1 MSEIRKVQPR
11 AAIQEGHEWSGS
23 MEGLPEWVDPIG
35 PRDPQP
41 WQRSAQALFEAL
53 AAVLPGLTIAAVIAF
68 GGTLIAN
75 GFGTTLGFERTPL
88 SPILVS
94 ILLGLVLR
102 NAVGLPEPYHRGV
115 RLCQQRILRFG
126 VALLGFRLS
135 LAALGS
141 IGASALPIV
150 AASIV
155 TALVVVG
162 WTNRALGL
170 HPRLGTLIAVGTAIC
185 GNSAIIATAP
195 VIGAEEEEVSYAV
208 GCVTLFGMLAL
219 LTYPFL
225 SDFLF
230 EGDALS
236 SGIFLGTAIHD
247 TAQVAGAALLAA
259 QYYAMPE
266 ILDTALVTKLL
277 RNVFMIIVIPGM
289 AVLYHRRA
297 ATDTTGTTPSAP
309 SLRQAVPGFVL
320 GFVAMALLRTLG
332 EFGNAP
338 VGGLVSAE
346 TWESL
351 VSSASSTSTWGLM
364 LAMSAVGLGTD
375 LRRVR
380 SLGLRPLAVGLVAA
394 AVVGGVSAIGIR
406 TLAGA

>member
-11 AAIQEGHEWSGS
+11 AESQQGHEWSGS

-41 WQRSAQALFEAL
+41 WQRGAQALFEEL

-75 GFGTTLGFERTPL
+75 GFGATLGFERTPL

-102 NAVGLPEPYHRGV
+102 NAIGLPAAYHPGV
-115 RLCQQRILRFG
+115 RLCQQRILRLG

-135 LAALGS
+135 LAALGT
-141 IGASALPIV
+141 IGAAALPIV
-150 AASIV
+150 TASIV
-155 TALVVVG
+155 TALLVVG
-162 WTNRALGL
+162 WINRALGL

-185 GNSAIIATAP
+185 GNSAIVATAP

-225 SDFLF
+225 SDLLF
-230 EGDALS
+230 PGDALS

-289 AVLYHRRA
+289 AVRYHRRA
-297 ATDTTGTTPSAP
+297 QSDASSTTPAAL

-332 EFGNAP
+332 ELGESP

-346 TWESL
+346 SWQSL
-351 VSSASSTSTWGLM
+351 VDGASSTSTWGLM

-380 SLGLRPLAVGLVAA
+380 RLGLRPLAVGLVAA
-394 AVVGGVSAIGIR
+394 AVVGCVSALGIR
-406 TLAGA
+406 ALSGA

>member
-1 MSEIRKVQPR
+1 
-11 AAIQEGHEWSGS
+11 

-35 PRDPQP
+35 PQNPQP

-53 AAVLPGLTIAAVIAF
+53 AGVLPGLTVAAVIAF
-68 GGTLIAN
+68 GGTIIAN
-75 GFGTTLGFERTPL
+75 GVGATLGFDRTPL

-94 ILLGLVLR
+94 ILLGLALR
-102 NAVGLPEPYHRGV
+102 NAIGLPVPYHRGV
-115 RLCQQRILRFG
+115 RLCQQRLLRLG

-141 IGASALPIV
+141 IGSAALPIV
-150 AASIV
+150 AASIL
-155 TALVVVG
+155 TALVLVG
-162 WTNRALGL
+162 WTNRVLGL

-185 GNSAIIATAP
+185 GNSAIVASAA

-208 GCVTLFGMLAL
+208 GCVTLFGMVAL

-225 SDFLF
+225 SNVLF
-230 EGDALS
+230 AGDALS

-259 QYYAMPE
+259 QYYALPE

-277 RNVFMIIVIPGM
+277 RNVFMILVIPGM
-289 AVLYHRRA
+289 ALLYHRRA
-297 ATDTTGTTPSAP
+297 ADDTTGTTRTAP
-309 SLRQAVPGFVL
+309 TLRQAVPGFVV
-320 GFVAMALLRTLG
+320 GFVAMAFIRTLG
-332 EFGNAP
+332 EFGDAP
-338 VGGLVSAE
+338 VGGLLSQASWANVISNVS
-346 TWESL
+346 T
-351 VSSASSTSTWGLM
+351 VSTWGLM

-394 AVVGGVSAIGIR
+394 VVVGCVSAVGIR
-406 TLAGA
+406 TLHGA

>member
-1 MSEIRKVQPR
+1 MSEIRRVQPR
-11 AAIQEGHEWSGS
+11 RTDPNAHEWSGS

-35 PRDPQP
+35 PQNPQP

-53 AAVLPGLTIAAVIAF
+53 AGVLPGLTLAAVIAF
-68 GGTLIAN
+68 GGTIIAT
-75 GFGTTLGFERTPL
+75 GVGATLGFDRTPL
-88 SPILVS
+88 SPILIS
-94 ILLGLVLR
+94 ILLGLTLR
-102 NAVGLPEPYHRGV
+102 NAIGLPVPYHRGV
-115 RLCQQRILRFG
+115 RLCQQRLLRLG

-141 IGASALPIV
+141 IGAAALPIV
-150 AASIV
+150 AASIL

-162 WTNRALGL
+162 WTNRVLGL
-170 HPRLGTLIAVGTAIC
+170 NPRLGTLIAVGTAIC
-185 GNSAIIATAP
+185 GNSAIVASAA

-208 GCVTLFGMLAL
+208 GCVTLFGMIAL

-225 SDFLF
+225 SDVLF
-230 EGDALS
+230 AGDALS

-259 QYYAMPE
+259 QYYALPE

-277 RNVFMIIVIPGM
+277 RNVFMIFVIPGM
-289 AVLYHRRA
+289 ALLYHRRSA
-297 ATDTTGTTPSAP
+297 EDASGTPRTAP

-332 EFGNAP
+332 ELGDTP
-338 VGGLVSAE
+338 VGGLLSQAS
-346 TWESL
+346 WASG
-351 VSSASSTSTWGLM
+351 VSSVSTASTWGLM

-380 SLGLRPLAVGLVAA
+380 SLGLRPLSVGLVAA
-394 AVVGGVSAIGIR
+394 AVVGCVSAVGIR
-406 TLAGA
+406 TLHGA